1 MNTLLH
7 NEEQGTPNMMFK
19 EWRVNSI
26 IVSAQFWP
34 QFKTETLELPENIA
48 KGLEAYTKAFEAVK
62 GNRTLVWKPHL
73 GSTNIDLEIG
83 DKKINL
89 TVSPIHAAIIYQ
101 FQVKVILKLIT
112 FKRGCGQIFILL
124 WYRKKCVLILC
135 FKMKFYNISDYTS
148 HKRGFWVPNWRF
160 NRVLMEGSP
169 NYTVHR
175 SK

>member
-112 FKRGCGQIFILL
+112 FKQMLNF
-124 WYRKKCVLILC
+124 
-135 FKMKFYNISDYTS
+135 
-148 HKRGFWVPNWRF
+148 
-160 NRVLMEGSP
+160 
-169 NYTVHR
+169 
-175 SK
+175 

>member
-112 FKRGCGQIFILL
+112 FKQILNFQRSFLS
-124 WYRKKCVLILC
+124 
-135 FKMKFYNISDYTS
+135 FTS
-148 HKRGFWVPNWRF
+148 N
-160 NRVLMEGSP
+160 
-169 NYTVHR
+169 
-175 SK
+175 

>member
-112 FKRGCGQIFILL
+112 FKQM
-124 WYRKKCVLILC
+124 LC
-135 FKMKFYNISDYTS
+135 KYSKVSN
-148 HKRGFWVPNWRF
+148 KRGLNMQVGKICQF
-160 NRVLMEGSP
+160 LEILK
-169 NYTVHR
+169 T
-175 SK
+175 